1 MTHLV
6 ANTTF
11 NAKTNEVKN
20 KVPSTANFQKILSV
34 KYTFSMMEHDFT

>member
-20 KVPSTANFQKILSV
+20 KIPSTANFQKIYRSNIL
-34 KYTFSMMEHDFT
+34 FQ